1 MLRKLFGFFGF
12 LLMPCLG
19 FSVIEISRTGE
30 WYQSGDIFDNQIQWD
45 CRATSITSGNYAG
58 IEVDKIGE
66 YQSLRVSTNVTT
78 GSAVITAYWKD
89 PSGTI
94 RKTETLTNNLWYVNK
109 NLNRVEIRITKSVGG
124 TGTCTGSIIFKRNLV
139 VSYTIPQDSTGTEF
153 FTATNPG
160 YTTEVSAAEM
170 LAVMKQVSANIKLTN
185 DRLDFISANI
195 LANTAQLVTLNMEYY
210 WTVAFSV
217 TVNNTPTSC
226 TLTNNEIVVRVF
238 NCGVTDTVWA
248 ETNAAAVHG
257 KCTPIVAGPNGLYLT
272 AGKSSDYFSIVG
284 PNKGVWTR
292 IEKGRKEPW

>member
-1 MLRKLFGFFGF
+1 MKKAVSVLI
-12 LLMPCLG
+12 
-19 FSVIEISRTGE
+19 SVIIGLALINGLAFSAISSTREQARIAAGFDFSEQGVHGDYIYGELKGHLLSATSDYTVTFNGILGLDVIDGRITETSTTNITTGVIN
-30 WYQSGDIFDNQIQWD
+30 WLDSNGRKIATSSITFGTPVLITYPVPDISITISNSATTINRVTGNFKIYQSKN
-45 CRATSITSGNYAG
+45 
-58 IEVDKIGE
+58 
-66 YQSLRVSTNVTT
+66 NV
-78 GSAVITAYWKD
+78 
-89 PSGTI
+89 
-94 RKTETLTNNLWYVNK
+94 
-109 NLNRVEIRITKSVGG
+109 
-124 TGTCTGSIIFKRNLV
+124 
-139 VSYTIPQDSTGTEF
+139 
-153 FTATNPG
+153 
-160 YTTEVSAAEM
+160 TEVSAAEM